1 MKEFLSAVFIVACA
15 FFISMMGP
23 YLDDHSAENDA
34 AKDALIQQ
42 RQQQRFEKAAQD
54 ICGPN
59 SAYRLTDNDKEII
72 CVSKN
77 GKLTHKVTM

>member
-23 YLDDHSAENDA
+23 YLDDHSEEQDA

-72 CVSKN
+72 CMNKKGRVT
-77 GKLTHKVTM
+77 GKVEL